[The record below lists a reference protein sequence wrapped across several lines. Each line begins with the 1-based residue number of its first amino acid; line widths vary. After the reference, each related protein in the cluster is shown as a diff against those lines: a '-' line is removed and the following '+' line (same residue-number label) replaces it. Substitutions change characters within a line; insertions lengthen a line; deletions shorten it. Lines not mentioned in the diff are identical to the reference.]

1 MVPDHATLLGWIQ
14 HTGLGTVI
22 RQSGWAVMALESVHL
37 IGLALLGGA
46 AVIAALAALRA
57 TGLGGMSV
65 PTLVIGLAPLR
76 RAGLYLMVISGT
88 LITLSMP
95 FKYYANGAFRW
106 KMLLL
111 TAVLLTSWALR
122 WMSNIDMP
130 VRGTPVSDTPATSRR
145 RAPRALALAV
155 LLLWLAVAC
164 CGRLIG
170 FL

>member
-1 MVPDHATLLGWIQ
+1 
-14 HTGLGTVI
+14 
-22 RQSGWAVMALESVHL
+22 MALESVHL

-46 AVIAALAALRA
+46 AVIAALASLRT

-65 PTLVIGLAPLR
+65 STLVTGLAPLH
-76 RAGLYLMVISGT
+76 RAGLFLMVISGT

-95 FKYYANGAFRW
+95 FKYYANAAFLW

-111 TAVLLTSWALR
+111 SLVLLTSWVLHR
-122 WMSNIDMP
+122 MSNTDNS
-130 VRGTPVSDTPATSRR
+130 VSDTPTSTRR

-155 LLLWLAVAC
+155 LLLWLGVAC

>member
-1 MVPDHATLLGWIQ
+1 MPDHATLLGWIQ
-14 HTGLGTVI
+14 HTGPSTLI
-22 RQSGWAVMALESVHL
+22 RQSSWAVMALESIHL

-46 AVIAALAALRA
+46 AVIAALAALRT

-65 PTLVIGLAPLR
+65 LTLVTGLAPLR
-76 RAGLYLMVISGT
+76 RAGLFLMVISGT

-95 FKYYANGAFRW
+95 FKYYANSAFRW

-111 TAVLLTSWALR
+111 TVVLLTSWALR
-122 WMSNIDMP
+122 WMSNI
-130 VRGTPVSDTPATSRR
+130 GTPISDTPISGRR
-145 RAPRALALAV
+145 RAPRALALGV
-155 LLLWLAVAC
+155 LLLWLGVAC

>member
-1 MVPDHATLLGWIQ
+1 MPDHATLLGWIQ
-14 HTGLGTVI
+14 HTGPSTLI
-22 RQSGWAVMALESVHL
+22 RQSSWAVMALESVHL

-57 TGLGGMSV
+57 AGLGGMSLS
-65 PTLVIGLAPLR
+65 TLVTGLAPLR
-76 RAGLYLMVISGT
+76 RTGLFLMVISGA

-95 FKYYANGAFRW
+95 FRYYANAAFRW

-111 TAVLLTSWALR
+111 SLVLLTSWVLR
-122 WMSNIDMP
+122 RMSNTDI
-130 VRGTPVSDTPATSRR
+130 PVSDTPTSTRR
-145 RAPRALALAV
+145 RAPRVLALAV
-155 LLLWLAVAC
+155 LLLWLGVAC

>member
-1 MVPDHATLLGWIQ
+1 MVSDHTTLLGWIQ
-14 HTGLGTVI
+14 HTGLSTVI
-22 RQSGWAVMALESVHL
+22 RQSGWAVMGLESVHL

-57 TGLGGMSV
+57 AGLGGMSV
-65 PTLVIGLAPLR
+65 PTLVTGLAPLR
-76 RAGLYLMVISGT
+76 RAGLFLMAISGA

-95 FKYYANGAFRW
+95 FKYYANAAFRW

-111 TAVLLTSWALR
+111 SLVLLTSWALR
-122 WMSNIDMP
+122 RMSNTDI
-130 VRGTPVSDTPATSRR
+130 PVSDTPATSRR

>member
-1 MVPDHATLLGWIQ
+1 MPDHAALLGWIQ
-14 HTGLGTVI
+14 HTGPSTLI
-22 RQSGWAVMALESVHL
+22 RQSSWAVMALESIHL

-57 TGLGGMSV
+57 TGLGGLSV
-65 PTLVIGLAPLR
+65 PTLVTGLAPLR
-76 RAGLYLMVISGT
+76 RAGLFLMVISGT

-95 FKYYANGAFRW
+95 FNYYANAAFRW

-111 TAVLLTSWALR
+111 SLVWLTSWVLAR
-122 WMSNIDMP
+122 M
-130 VRGTPVSDTPATSRR
+130 SDTNTRVGNTPSTSRR
-145 RAPRALALAV
+145 RAPRALALAA
-155 LLLWLAVAC
+155 LLLWFGVAC